1 MSFVSSAGMMNVH
14 CAESLLQQQLTRAL
28 IKKKKS
34 RLQFYVV
41 LVMSPKHSKTAYLTE
56 NDGKLLHAKI
66 VLNIWGY
73 VIVNKELQE
82 VTQRCTIT
90 AQDNALHRPEGQGRL
105 EERTF
110 PDFSAIFPVVV
121 FRVSGDRRNL
131 WVGNAWKSFG
141 PVGYYPTHFF
151 PFFLSHG
158 LSLLSRFRSRS
169 YCCS

>member
-1 MSFVSSAGMMNVH
+1 
-14 CAESLLQQQLTRAL
+14 
-28 IKKKKS
+28 
-34 RLQFYVV
+34 
-41 LVMSPKHSKTAYLTE
+41 MSPKHSKTAYLTE